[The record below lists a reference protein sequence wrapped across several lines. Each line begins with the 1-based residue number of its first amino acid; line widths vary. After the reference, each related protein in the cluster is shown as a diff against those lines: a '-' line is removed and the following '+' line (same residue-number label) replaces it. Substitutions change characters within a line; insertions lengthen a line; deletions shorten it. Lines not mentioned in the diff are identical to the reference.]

1 MNAQDPKRTSRRT
14 LALIGATAT
23 IAATLGMVGA
33 GHAETQLETAAL
45 IAPRAAAT
53 GPVFTPSEEAR
64 FAEAFAPY
72 ADPAAPLDQPGAV
85 DITDITP
92 AEPEATPLGSGD
104 ASYYGRRF
112 SGRPTASGE
121 AFDMTALTAAHKTLP
136 FGTRVRVT
144 YPRTGRSVIVR
155 INDRGPYA
163 HGRLIDLSRAAAEEI
178 GLIAQGHGKVELA
191 VLDR

>member
-1 MNAQDPKRTSRRT
+1 MTTRHQKRFPRLS
-14 LALIGATAT
+14 LAAIGAL
-23 IAATLGMVGA
+23 AALGTMGA
-33 GHAETQLETAAL
+33 VHAQSQLETSAL
-45 IAPRAAAT
+45 AAT
-53 GPVFTPSEEAR
+53 QVRTAGPVFTPSAEAQ

-72 ADPAAPLDQPGAV
+72 AEPAAIEAPAEAV
-85 DITDITP
+85 DMAAITP
-92 AEPEATPLGSGD
+92 PAPAATHIGSGD

-112 SGRPTASGE
+112 NGRPTASGE

-163 HGRLIDLSRAAAEEI
+163 HGRLIDLSRAAAEQI
-178 GLIAQGHGKVELA
+178 GLVAQGHGTVELE
-191 VLDR
+191 VIES